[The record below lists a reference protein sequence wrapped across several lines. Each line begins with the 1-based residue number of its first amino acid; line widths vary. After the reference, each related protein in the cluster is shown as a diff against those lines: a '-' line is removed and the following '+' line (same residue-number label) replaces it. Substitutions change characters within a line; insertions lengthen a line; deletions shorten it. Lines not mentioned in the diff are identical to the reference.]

1 MESIVLKPIGVVHR
15 DASDD
20 EVRRAAPDLDSEI
33 EVYPEY
39 REALAGLEGY
49 SHLFVLGYF
58 HKLRPE
64 QVGLLKVR
72 PKRLARYGLKVEELP
87 LVGDF
92 ALDSPTRPNPIGLSL
107 VRLVQIQEGGRLL
120 VRDLD
125 YFDGTPVLDIK
136 PYQAAY
142 RVDEFRLP
150 RWATELAAKA
160 GLPPSESL

>member
-1 MESIVLKPIGVVHR
+1 MENIVLKPIGVVHR
-15 DASDD
+15 GASDD
-20 EVRRAAPDLDSEI
+20 EVRQEARGLDSVI

-39 REALAGLEGY
+39 QDALDGLEGY
-49 SHLFVLGYF
+49 SHLYVIGYF

-72 PKRLARYGLKVEELP
+72 PKRLTRYGLRVEELP
-87 LVGDF
+87 LVGNF

-107 VRLVQIQEGGRLL
+107 VRLLGIQEARKLL

-136 PYQAAY
+136 PYQAGY
-142 RVDEFRLP
+142 RVEEYRLP
-150 RWATELAAKA
+150 RWATELTSKA

>member
-1 MESIVLKPIGVVHR
+1 MESIVMKPIGVVHR
-15 DASDD
+15 EASDD
-20 EVRRAAPDLDSEI
+20 EVRQEATGLDSVIEI
-33 EVYPEY
+33 YPEY
-39 REALAGLEGY
+39 AHALDGLEGY

-72 PKRLARYGLKVEELP
+72 PKRLTRYGLKVEELP
-87 LVGDF
+87 LIGNF
-92 ALDSPTRPNPIGLSL
+92 ALDSPSRPNPIGLSL
-107 VRLVQIQEGGRLL
+107 VRLLEIQEARKLV

-136 PYQAAY
+136 PYQAGY
-142 RVDEFRLP
+142 RVEEYRIP
-150 RWATELAAKA
+150 RWVTELTLKA

>member
-15 DASDD
+15 EASDD
-20 EVRRAAPDLDSEI
+20 EVRQETHGLDSVI

-39 REALAGLEGY
+39 QDALDGLEGY

-64 QVGLLKVR
+64 QGGLLKVR
-72 PKRLARYGLKVEELP
+72 PKRMTRYGLRVEELP

-107 VRLVQIQEGGRLL
+107 VRLLQIEEGRKLL

-136 PYQAAY
+136 PYQAGY
-142 RVDEFRLP
+142 RAEEYRLP
-150 RWATELAAKA
+150 RWATELALKA

>member
-1 MESIVLKPIGVVHR
+1 MESVILKPIGVVR
-15 DASDD
+15 RGASDD
-20 EVRRAAPDLDSEI
+20 EVRQEPRGLDSVIEI
-33 EVYPEY
+33 SPEY
-39 REALAGLEGY
+39 QDALDGLEGY
-49 SHLFVLGYF
+49 SHVFVLGYF

-64 QVGLLKVR
+64 QTGLLKIR
-72 PKRLARYGLKVEELP
+72 PKRLTRYGLKVEELP

-107 VRLVQIQEGGRLL
+107 VQLVEIQEGRKLL

-136 PYQAAY
+136 PYQAGY
-142 RVDEFRLP
+142 RVEEYRLP
-150 RWATELAAKA
+150 RWATELALKA